1 MSNHRLARVFAPA
14 LCALATA
21 GCIVV
26 PTPPMGVGMIERVTI
41 DSIKPDMTRFEVLL
55 LVGDPHERL
64 NSDRYFI
71 YRWDETHA
79 AVLIG
84 GYTVGYAIPIE
95 DRNALA
101 IEFTLDH
108 KVAKVQRF
116 NRWKFE
122 EGLPL
127 EGDLDSFTGSTRGT
141 TEVTPAAGPKPGT
154 DAAVLPDLAAPGA
167 ALVPLFEGPGLWHPE
182 WRSVPSERRPPAQG
196 VAGRLVVSAD
206 GVVFHERVGT
216 SGVEVP
222 YRIGRDEIVR
232 VDCAPPRVV
241 IQRVRGGSESFTVL
255 RGEGAGGD
263 GGMTDVGLA
272 EQVCGLIRNQ
282 FTRGAA

>member
-1 MSNHRLARVFAPA
+1 MANHRLARMFAPA
-14 LCALATA
+14 LCALAIA

-26 PTPPMGVGMIERVTI
+26 PIPPMGVGMIDRVTI
-41 DSIKPDMTRFEVLL
+41 DSIKPGMARFDVLL
-55 LVGDPHERL
+55 LVGDPHERVY
-64 NSDRYFI
+64 NDRYFI
-71 YRWDETHA
+71 YRWDEAHA

-101 IEFTLDH
+101 IEFTSDH

-127 EGDLDSFTGSTRGT
+127 EGDLDSFTGAIRKT
-141 TEVTPAAGPKPGT
+141 TGVTTAAGPEPGT
-154 DAAVLPDLAAPGA
+154 DAAAPLDLAAPGA
-167 ALVPLFEGPGLWHPE
+167 ALVPLFEGPALWHPD

-196 VAGRLVVSAD
+196 VAGRLVVSGD
-206 GVVFHERVGT
+206 GVAFYERVGT

-255 RGEGAGGD
+255 RGEGAAGD
-263 GGMTDVGLA
+263 GGVTDVGLT

-282 FTRGAA
+282 LTRRAA